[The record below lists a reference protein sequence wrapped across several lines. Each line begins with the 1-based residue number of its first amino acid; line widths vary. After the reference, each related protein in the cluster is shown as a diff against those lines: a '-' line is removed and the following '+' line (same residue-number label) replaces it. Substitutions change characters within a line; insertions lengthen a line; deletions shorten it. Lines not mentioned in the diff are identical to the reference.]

1 MSNGKNEQK
10 EAENEMS
17 ELEGV
22 VDGKNQ
28 ETTQMEKELK
38 LLETNVNH
46 LRKLLEEEKK
56 RGEDYLSRVKYVQA
70 DFENYRKRIDREVKE
85 MEDFST
91 TKLVWKLLPVLDEL
105 ELAIASAQST
115 KDTKALVE
123 GVRMVHKNLSQTLE
137 GEGLRPIEAVGK
149 PFDPR
154 LHEAVD
160 KVQGKKV
167 GDDIVIEEI
176 RRGFVFKDKVL
187 RPSMVKV
194 ELASRPQ
201 NRNSGRVG
209 EVDEDE

>member
-10 EAENEMS
+10 ETENDLS
-17 ELEGV
+17 RLEGV

-28 ETTQMEKELK
+28 ETTQTEKELK

-91 TKLVWKLLPVLDEL
+91 TKLVRKLLPVLDEL

-123 GVRMVHKNLSQTLE
+123 GVRMVHKNLSLTLE
-137 GEGLRPIEAVGK
+137 GEGLMPIEAVGK

-194 ELASRPQ
+194 ELGSRPQ